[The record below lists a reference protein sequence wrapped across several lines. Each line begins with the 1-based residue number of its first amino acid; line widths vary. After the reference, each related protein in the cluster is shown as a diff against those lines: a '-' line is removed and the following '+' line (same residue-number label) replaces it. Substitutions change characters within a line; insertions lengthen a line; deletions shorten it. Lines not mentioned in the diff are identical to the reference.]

1 MTGKTLRGNQRTLTG
16 FTLIEVLIALVV
28 MTVGMLG
35 LSAIYIESLR
45 LNRSAIYHNAAISL
59 AADMAERMRASG
71 HVRPDENERVAW
83 EREVRKR
90 LPNGSKMNIRLTP
103 FVENGSDPDAGRHDD
118 IFSAMGSAPEI
129 RQLNIC
135 PKHGLRKAEIFMEA
149 GDAFHRAIH
158 GASLRKYGD
167 QTEQ

>member
-1 MTGKTLRGNQRTLTG
+1 MTGKILRGNPGTLTG

-45 LNRSAIYHNAAISL
+45 LNRSAIYHHAAISL

-103 FVENGSDPDAGRHDD
+103 FVENGSGPGALLKKYDIQLQWPETGRKTPA
-118 IFSAMGSAPEI
+118 SYT
-129 RQLNIC
+129 LT
-135 PKHGLRKAEIFMEA
+135 
-149 GDAFHRAIH
+149 IH
-158 GASLRKYGD
+158 LPN
-167 QTEQ
+167 E